1 MATWVSLLAS
11 HGSEQVDFALP
22 RFESS
27 DETELSMTLR
37 GLGMKQ
43 AFSAETADFSGMSA
57 EGAHDPISSQAV
69 I

>member
-11 HGSEQVDFALP
+11 HGSEQVDLALP

-27 DETELSMTLR
+27 DETELSMTLS
-37 GLGMKQ
+37 GLGMKK
-43 AFSAETADFSGMSA
+43 AFSAETANFSGMRA
-57 EGAHDPISSQAV
+57 EGVRDPISSQAV